1 MLYSEKYFFLCRIPL
16 SAEGPKDVEIIK
28 KAETTTEFPA
38 LFEEFEEKRS
48 HAFNEDKLYSIVR
61 ADEIFKIVRTHK
73 DKDAKELSFEDV
85 RADLVTNLEQKVM
98 QHKDKNALSILR
110 KVHDVEMSI

>member
-16 SAEGPKDVEIIK
+16 SAEGSKDVEVIR

-61 ADEIFKIVRTHK
+61 ADEIFTIVRTNK
-73 DKDAKELSFEDV
+73 EKDAKDMAFEEV

-98 QHKDKNALSILR
+98 QHKDKNAVAILR